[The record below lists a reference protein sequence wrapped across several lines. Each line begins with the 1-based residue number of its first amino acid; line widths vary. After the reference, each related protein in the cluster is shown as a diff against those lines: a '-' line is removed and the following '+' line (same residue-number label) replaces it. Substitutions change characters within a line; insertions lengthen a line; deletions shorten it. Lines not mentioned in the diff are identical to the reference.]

1 MNTIRFNINRAALC
15 VLFFVVSAQA
25 VDENQL
31 KNKTPVALGSKAE
44 SVPVGYVEPTPPAEG
59 IKFATPAK
67 AADNQ
72 AHSVR
77 KKQALSLTILFYLK
91 ELMIVL

>member
-44 SVPVGYVEPTPPAEG
+44 SVPVGYVEHILKCIGNEPELSW
-59 IKFATPAK
+59 K
-67 AADNQ
+67 
-72 AHSVR
+72 R
-77 KKQALSLTILFYLK
+77 ALSLKYVCPASQEDLRLAFF
-91 ELMIVL
+91 